1 MRDAQRYRR
10 LPIHDWK
17 LATCGA
23 LPLHHTLCR
32 PQAFYV
38 VAGWNGFFRKRPAD
52 GKLTPDSV
60 WPTNLVTDWQ
70 FRGWPE
76 HSGRVVRP
84 YTSTPT
90 YIQWWGFADDV

>member
-10 LPIHDWK
+10 PPIHDWK

-23 LPLHHTLCR
+23 LPLHHTQRR

-38 VAGWNGFFRKRPAD
+38 VADWNGFLRERPAD
-52 GKLTPDSV
+52 GKLTPESV

-70 FRGWPE
+70 YRRWPA
-76 HSGRVVRP
+76 HSGLFIRP
-84 YTSTPT
+84 NARRSA
-90 YIQWWGFADDV
+90 YIQWWESVDDV